1 MDIELKDLYLK
12 QAELDKTIAINHN
25 IDYPSTHKR
34 RTLALLVELGE
45 LANTTRCFKF
55 WSNKGPES
63 KERILDEYADGLHFI
78 LSLGIE
84 LGVKETAYHVEDD
97 VLDLTDSLLL
107 AYERINKLI
116 DDNSIINYF
125 NAMYSYL
132 LILYKLGFTYEEA
145 HEAYLKKL
153 DVNYKRQETNY

>member
-1 MDIELKDLYLK
+1 MNIDLKDLYLK
-12 QAELDKTIAINHN
+12 QAELDKTIADNHN
-25 IDYPSTHKR
+25 IDYPSTHRR

-55 WSNKGPES
+55 WSNKGPEE

-84 LGVKETAYHVEDD
+84 LGIKQTDYYVEDD
-97 VLDLTDSLLL
+97 NKDLTDALL
-107 AYERINKLI
+107 ATYEAIIELINN
-116 DDNSIINYF
+116 NSIMNYF
-125 NAMYSYL
+125 KAMYSYL

-153 DVNYKRQETNY
+153 QVNYHRQETNY

>member
-12 QAELDKTIAINHN
+12 QAELDKTIAENHN
-25 IDYPSTHKR
+25 VDYPSTQKR
-34 RTLALLVELGE
+34 RSLALLVELGE

-78 LSLGIE
+78 LSLGIAI
-84 LGVKETAYHVEDD
+84 GVKETAYHIEDD
-97 VLDLTDSLLL
+97 DLDLTDALLL
-107 AYERINKLI
+107 AYDSINEFIK
-116 DDNSIINYF
+116 DNSIKNYF
-125 NAMYSYL
+125 TAMYSYL

>member
-1 MDIELKDLYLK
+1 MTIDLKDLYIK
-12 QAELDKTIAINHN
+12 QAELDKTIADNHH
-25 IDYPSTHKR
+25 IDYHCTHKR

-45 LANTTRCFKF
+45 LANATRCFKF

-84 LGVKETAYHVEDD
+84 LGVKQTDYNVEDD
-97 VLDLTDSLLL
+97 SKDLTETLL
-107 AYERINKLI
+107 ASYEAITELASNNTVM
-116 DDNSIINYF
+116 DYF
-125 NAMYSYL
+125 KAMYSYL
-132 LILYKLGFTYEEA
+132 LILYKLGYTYEEA

-153 DVNYKRQETNY
+153 EVNYQRQENNY